1 MQNPSTSKPVKKV
14 LLVFLCI
21 PVSPG
26 NSRLIF
32 TSPRNF
38 DVWIDRIVPHW
49 IFHVNQNLIID
60 SDLSLLHVEVLPGTF
75 PLLFSTTG
83 VLVRVQIF
91 SHGNLNI
98 RMSWL
103 QLYIEIF
110 NSPKKI

>member
-1 MQNPSTSKPVKKV
+1 MQNPSTPKPVKKI

-38 DVWIDRIVPHW
+38 GVWIDRIVPRW
-49 IFHVNQNLIID
+49 IFHLNQNLVLD
-60 SDLSLLHVEVLPGTF
+60 SDLYLLHVEVLPGTF

-83 VLVRVQIF
+83 VLVRVQVF
-91 SHGNLNI
+91 SHGNLSI
-98 RMSWL
+98 RMSRL
-103 QLYIEIF
+103 QLSNEIF
-110 NSPKKI
+110 NSP